1 MKPTKPIDLSAP
13 SALRRALLAGAAL
26 ALAAFSPALLAGGAR
41 ALDLG
46 EQAFARQ
53 DYVRSAAA
61 FFRRAEQGDRVAQ
74 AYLGFMYANG
84 RGVPQDDAEAVM
96 WLRRSAA
103 QGYPTG
109 QFMLGLMVDKG
120 RGAPQDFVEAEMWL
134 NLAASA
140 ATPAQRDYWTR
151 IRNAVSSKL
160 TRAERA
166 EAQARALGWAPIA
179 ER

>member
-1 MKPTKPIDLSAP
+1 MKPTKPIDP
-13 SALRRALLAGAAL
+13 SAARASRGASFAGAIL
-26 ALAAFSPALLAGGAR
+26 ATLAFSLAWPVAEAR
-41 ALDLG
+41 ASDLG

-53 DYVRSAAA
+53 DYVRSAGE
-61 FFRRAEQGDRVAQ
+61 FFRRAERGDRIAQ

-84 RGVPQDDAEAVM
+84 RGVPQNDVEAVM
-96 WLRRSAA
+96 WLRRSSA

-120 RGAPQDFVEAEMWL
+120 RGTPQDFVEAEMWL

-151 IRNAVSSKL
+151 VRNAVSSKL

-166 EAQARALGWAPIA
+166 EAQTRALAWAPIA